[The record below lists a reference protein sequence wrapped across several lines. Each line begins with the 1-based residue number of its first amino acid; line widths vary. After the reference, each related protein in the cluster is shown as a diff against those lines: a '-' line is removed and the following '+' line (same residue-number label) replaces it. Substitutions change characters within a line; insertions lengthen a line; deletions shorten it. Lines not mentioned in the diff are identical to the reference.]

1 MNGVYRILE
10 HPADL
15 GIEAEGETLAEAFAS
30 AARGLMSV
38 VVDPESVTVREER
51 KVSVPGADPE
61 QLLVR
66 WLGEILFLY
75 DGAGFVPAE
84 FSVEQVG
91 GGGLE
96 ATVGGEP
103 AGGAE
108 LRLKI
113 DVKAVTYHDISVRE
127 TSRGWYVRV
136 YLDV

>member
-15 GIEAEGETLAEAFAS
+15 GIEAEGDTLSEAFAS

-38 VVDPESVTVREER
+38 VVAPESVTVREER

-91 GGGLE
+91 DGGLE

-103 AGGAE
+103 AGGAA
-108 LRLKI
+108 LRLKL

-136 YLDV
+136 YLDI